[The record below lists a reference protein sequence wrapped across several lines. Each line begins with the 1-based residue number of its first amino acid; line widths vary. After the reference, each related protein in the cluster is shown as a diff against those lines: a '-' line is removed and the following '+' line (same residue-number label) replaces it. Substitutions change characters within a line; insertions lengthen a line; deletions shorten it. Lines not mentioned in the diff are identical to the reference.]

1 MVVLLHDTLTVTFH
15 MTVTCH
21 MTPDTVTAVYISIIT
36 QLTDVC
42 CLVYK
47 KKGRRKKGTTCVLSL
62 TVLWFVVTGN

>member
-42 CLVYK
+42 CLVYLK
-47 KKGRRKKGTTCVLSL
+47 KKKAQLVFCL
-62 TVLWFVVTGN
+62 